1 MDNRKNAAKL
11 ENILQLKNQ
20 PVAIKLLKE
29 NKEMPGYDDGRT
41 YTFCQYIMKAQEGN
55 KLLANGNNISCAN
68 GLSALGFREVPEKL
82 LNGEFLERIGS
93 FKKEGAIKTMEMMPR
108 FELNQ
113 FAGIALAPLADGS
126 GATDVVSASNSSS
139 KGRSHGVFF

>member
-41 YTFCQYIMKAQEGN
+41 YTFCQYIMKAKKGINYWPMEIIYPVPMGYRPW
-55 KLLANGNNISCAN
+55 AFAR
-68 GLSALGFREVPEKL
+68 FRK
-82 LNGEFLERIGS
+82 
-93 FKKEGAIKTMEMMPR
+93 
-108 FELNQ
+108 
-113 FAGIALAPLADGS
+113 
-126 GATDVVSASNSSS
+126 NS
-139 KGRSHGVFF
+139 